1 MELIFGFLLT
11 AIGVMVIMAIVIE
24 SIETYYDMKERVS
37 DSKRFLDKDKAIEHE
52 KLYQRHEEE
61 LDKLREAWSNE

>member
-24 SIETYYDMKERVS
+24 SIETYYDMKERTS
-37 DSKRFLDKDKAIEHE
+37 DE
-52 KLYQRHEEE
+52 
-61 LDKLREAWSNE
+61 N

>member
-24 SIETYYDMKERVS
+24 SIEVYYDMKERMS
-37 DSKRFLDKDKAIEHE
+37 DK
-52 KLYQRHEEE
+52 
-61 LDKLREAWSNE
+61 N

>member
-24 SIETYYDMKERVS
+24 SIEVYYDMKERTS
-37 DSKRFLDKDKAIEHE
+37 DD
-52 KLYQRHEEE
+52 
-61 LDKLREAWSNE
+61 N

>member
-24 SIETYYDMKERVS
+24 SIETYYDMKERV
-37 DSKRFLDKDKAIEHE
+37 
-52 KLYQRHEEE
+52 
-61 LDKLREAWSNE
+61 

>member
-24 SIETYYDMKERVS
+24 SIETYYE
-37 DSKRFLDKDKAIEHE
+37 
-52 KLYQRHEEE
+52 
-61 LDKLREAWSNE
+61 